1 MLTDTTYHLDL
12 PTLLQF
18 LRDQSAQLSTMV
30 EVPSSR
36 GLCYGYLLLKNR
48 TIIGC
53 QIQSQDGRVLYK
65 GQEAYQLLTAKT
77 QWQVRVDSARVAST
91 RVASTRD
98 DSTRVASTRVAST
111 RGDGTKAQGRPRRIA
126 NAIPSLP
133 DIYVPR
139 IIKPLEPSLLNGY
152 TMRQRVILRTV
163 FAMINGQRAVSQMK
177 GQLHLSSEAVDE
189 ALIALKSI
197 RVID

>member
-1 MLTDTTYHLDL
+1 MVTDTTYHLDL
-12 PTLLQF
+12 PTLLQ
-18 LRDQSAQLSTMV
+18 LLHDQSAQLSTMV

-36 GLCYGYLLLKNR
+36 GLCYGYLFLKNR
-48 TIIGC
+48 TIIDC

-77 QWQVRVDSARVAST
+77 QWQVRVDSP
-91 RVASTRD
+91 RD
-98 DSTRVASTRVAST
+98 DA
-111 RGDGTKAQGRPRRIA
+111 TKAQGRPRRIA
-126 NAIPSLP
+126 FAIPTLP
-133 DIYVPR
+133 DTYVPR

-152 TMRQRVILRTV
+152 TMQQRVILRTV

-177 GQLHLSSEAVDE
+177 GLLHLSSEAVDE